1 MRVKRRTVWFLTL
14 FSLAAVISVYYY
26 APVKPFDGLA
36 IFTDEPLKETVLS
49 GINKDDKETEKTQAV
64 TSQSPAF
71 EEMRLELNN
80 ERSQIRE
87 QLTKKIGSDQFTAEE
102 KNQAFTEMQALIK
115 QESSEAMLEMLIRS
129 LGYSD
134 AIVRTNGEK
143 VAVTVMAEEL
153 SKEKANEIV
162 YIVRTELETAQDVT
176 VNLKSAGY

>member
-36 IFTDEPLKETVLS
+36 IFTDQPLEETMLS
-49 GINKDDKETEKTQAV
+49 GINNDDKEKAQTV
-64 TSQSPAF
+64 TSQSHLF
-71 EEMRLELNN
+71 EEMRMEMNN

-87 QLTKKIGSDQFTAEE
+87 QLTQKIGSDQYTAEE
-102 KNQAFTEMQALIK
+102 KNQAFTEMQALIE
-115 QESSEAMLEMLIRS
+115 QESNEAMLEMLIRS

-134 AIVRTNGEK
+134 ALVRTEGSK
-143 VAVTVMAEEL
+143 VAVTVMADEL

-162 YIVRTELETAQDVT
+162 YMVRTELESAQDVT
-176 VNLKSAGY
+176 VKLQSAGY